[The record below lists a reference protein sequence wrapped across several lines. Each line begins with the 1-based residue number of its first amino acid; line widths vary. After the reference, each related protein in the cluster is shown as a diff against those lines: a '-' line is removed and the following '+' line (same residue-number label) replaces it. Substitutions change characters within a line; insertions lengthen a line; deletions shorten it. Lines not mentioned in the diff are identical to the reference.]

1 MSISQWHNERLTELL
16 HREIGETISQ
26 EVRDPR
32 VPGVITI
39 TKIKLAQDNRNAT
52 VYVSTLGDMNEKRE
66 AIAALN
72 KAAPF
77 IQHTI
82 SQRVVLKHFPHLYF
96 KLDNSIEVG
105 QRINDLLKEI
115 QNDLERAD

>member
-1 MSISQWHNERLTELL
+1 MAISQWHNERLRELL

-32 VPGVITI
+32 VPGVVTI
-39 TKIKLAQDNRNAT
+39 TKVKLAQDDRNAT
-52 VYVSTLGDMNEKRE
+52 VYVSTFGDMKEKRD
-66 AIAALN
+66 AVAALN

-82 SQRVVLKHFPHLYF
+82 SQRIVVKHFPHLYF
-96 KLDNSIEVG
+96 KLDNSIEEG

-115 QNDLERAD
+115 QNDLERAE